1 MMNSALK
8 PSQNNN
14 LFSKERLNRL
24 GKKLVTKGVI
34 TPQVMEMAI
43 SIHEKEPEQNKRSFS
58 DILIKDLG
66 ADRHRVMQ
74 IITGIYA
81 FRELGLTGQPS
92 KKLIES
98 IREIINGLDEAIV
111 EEMIYRSA
119 VPFKADNQLIILA
132 CSDPTDPKISALAA
146 ELPYKL
152 YELTYCRLETVEKII
167 QSVYKQKNEYLKVLD
182 EIDFEEP
189 DIEEQELDEE
199 ELDSEINKSMLNSLV
214 EGMLMEAVRKGAS
227 DIHIIPGKQNVTD
240 ILFRLDGRLKV
251 WHSQPNVKPEAL
263 SAVVKDKTL
272 NVDRFE
278 RDSSQDG
285 YIQRQI
291 DGTNIRYRVSIM
303 PMVGEEFERK
313 LESIVIRVLDD
324 RKVITDLKKLGLQEK
339 AQQDFTKAIN
349 KPSGIVIITGPTG
362 SGKST
367 TLVAALHSVM
377 NPEFNVLTIEEPVE
391 YLIRGARQLKIS
403 ENMTFDNAMRGIL
416 RHDPDIVLVGEI
428 RDLKTAEIAIKLA
441 NTGHLTFSTLHTND
455 APSAV
460 SRLFKMGVEPF
471 LIANAINLVM
481 AQRLVR
487 KLCDHC
493 KRPVEIKNGSEEA
506 FRNIG
511 FTDEEIHETTFYE
524 PVGCDQC
531 SNGYRGRVGI
541 FEALYFDNEI
551 RKMIINAGGVIDE
564 SELRQYASDSG
575 MLSLRASGRLR
586 MMNGL
591 TSIDEVMAITLEDQ

>member
-1 MMNSALK
+1 MTSALK
-8 PSQNNN
+8 STQKNN
-14 LFSKERLNRL
+14 LYSKERLLRI
-24 GKKLVTKGVI
+24 GKKLILKGII
-34 TPQVMEMAI
+34 TSEDVEKAI
-43 SIHEKEPEQNKRSFS
+43 KIYLNEPDYNRRSFNE
-58 DILIKDLG
+58 ILIKDIG
-66 ADRHRVMQ
+66 ADRHKVMQ
-74 IITGIYA
+74 IITGLYA
-81 FRELGLTGQPS
+81 FRELGFAGNPS
-92 KKLIES
+92 QKLIES
-98 IREIINGLDEAIV
+98 IRKILDTLDEEIV
-111 EEMIYRSA
+111 EEMIYRSTI
-119 VPFKADNQLIILA
+119 PFKADNQLIILA
-132 CSDPTDPKISALAA
+132 CADPTDPKISALAA

-152 YELTYCRLETVEKII
+152 YELTYCKLETVEKII
-167 QSVYKQKNEYLKVLD
+167 QNVYKQKNEYLKVLD
-182 EIDFEEP
+182 EIEFDDAE
-189 DIEEQELDEE
+189 IEEQELDEE

-214 EGMLMEAVRKGAS
+214 EGMLVEAVRKGAS

-240 ILFRLDGRLKV
+240 ILFRQDGRLKL
-251 WHSQPNVKPEAL
+251 WHAQPNVKPEAL

-291 DGTNIRYRVSIM
+291 DGTNIRFRVSIM

-324 RKVITDLKKLGLQEK
+324 RKVITDLSKLGLQEK
-339 AQQDFTKAIN
+339 AQIDFTKAIN

-403 ENMTFDNAMRGIL
+403 ENMTFDHAMRGIL

-471 LIANAINLVM
+471 LIANAINLIM

-493 KRPVEIKNGSEEA
+493 KQPVQNFSEEA
-506 FRNIG
+506 FRSLG
-511 FTDEEIHETTFYE
+511 FTDEEIREHTFYE

-531 SNGYRGRVGI
+531 SNGYKGRVAI

-551 RKMIINAGGVIDE
+551 RRMIFDAGGMIDE
-564 SELRQYASDSG
+564 SAIRQYSIDNG
-575 MLSLRASGRLR
+575 MLTLRASGRLR
-586 MMNGL
+586 MINGL
-591 TSIDEVMAITLEDQ
+591 TSFDEIIAITLEDH

>member
-1 MMNSALK
+1 MNSAIK
-8 PSQNNN
+8 SADKNIYQ
-14 LFSKERLNRL
+14 SDRLNRL
-24 GKKLVTKGVI
+24 GEKLVQKGVI
-34 TPQVMEMAI
+34 SSEELRTAI
-43 SIHEKEPEQNKRSFS
+43 AIHENEPESEKRSFS
-58 DILIKDLG
+58 NILIKELG
-66 ADRHRVMQ
+66 ADRHKVMQ

-81 FRELGLTGQPS
+81 FRELAISGLPS
-92 KKLIES
+92 LKLIES
-98 IREIINGLDEAIV
+98 IRDILESLDENIV
-111 EEMIYRSA
+111 EDMIYRSA
-119 VPFKADNQLIILA
+119 VPFKADKDLIILA
-132 CSDPTDPKISALAA
+132 CSDPTDPEISKLAA

-152 YELTYCRLETVEKII
+152 YELAYCRLETVEKII

-182 EIDFEEP
+182 EIDFEDPE
-189 DIEEQELDEE
+189 IEDSEELDEE

-214 EGMLMEAVRKGAS
+214 EGMLMEGVRKGAS
-227 DIHIIPGKQNVTD
+227 DIHIIPGKNNVTD
-240 ILFRLDGRLKV
+240 ILFRLDGKLKV

-263 SAVVKDKTL
+263 AAVVKDKTL

-324 RKVITDLKKLGLQEK
+324 RKVITDLAKLGLQEK
-339 AQQDFTKAIN
+339 AQEDFTKAIN

-377 NPEFNVLTIEEPVE
+377 IPEVNVLTIEEPVE

-403 ENMTFDNAMRGIL
+403 ENMTFDQAMRGIL

-428 RDLKTAEIAIKLA
+428 RDLKTAEIAIKMA

-481 AQRLVR
+481 AQRLIR
-487 KLCDHC
+487 KLCDKC
-493 KRPVEIKNGSEEA
+493 KQPVQNLSMEAFLNLGFSEEEMA
-506 FRNIG
+506 
-511 FTDEEIHETTFYE
+511 THTFYE
-524 PVGCDQC
+524 PAGCDAC
-531 SNGYRGRVGI
+531 NNGYRGRVGI

-551 RKMIINAGGVIDE
+551 RKMIFDAGGVIDE
-564 SELRQYASDSG
+564 AMLREYAIKSG
-575 MLSLRASGRLR
+575 MLTLRSSGRLR
-586 MMNGL
+586 MINGL
-591 TSIDEVMAITLEDQ
+591 TSFDEVIAITLEDH